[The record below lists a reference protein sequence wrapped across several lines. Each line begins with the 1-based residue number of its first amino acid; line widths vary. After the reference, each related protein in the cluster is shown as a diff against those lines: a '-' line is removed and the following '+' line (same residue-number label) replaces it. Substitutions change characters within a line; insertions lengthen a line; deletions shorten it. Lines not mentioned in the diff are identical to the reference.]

1 MLRLTPVFLATALT
15 VLALSANTAAEQFG
29 PNQPSS
35 TKIDCPARLALKNIT
50 AERFAAVPAPPYPA
64 CKIADPVVLISVK
77 SPAPSAKTIL
87 FPDRPLL
94 SCAMAE
100 RLGKFSMEIAA
111 PLAASAYGSAIA
123 SVSTGP
129 GYECRPRN
137 RQAGA
142 KISSH
147 GQGNA
152 VDIAAMEL
160 ADGRTISVEKPDGAG
175 SVKFLASLR
184 VAACAAFNTVLGPGS
199 DASHANHIHIDI
211 EPRGKKGDSKFC
223 Q

>member
-1 MLRLTPVFLATALT
+1 MNCVRIGTLLTASLLAALT
-15 VLALSANTAAEQFG
+15 VLAPSAMAASG
-29 PNQPSS
+29 APTP
-35 TKIDCPARLALKNIT
+35 TLPPCITRLAALGIK
-50 AERFAAVPAPPYPA
+50 AEPPAVQPATPLAACV
-64 CKIADPVVLISVK
+64 IAEPVTLISA
-77 SPAPSAKTIL
+77 APRAGNAIL

-100 RLGKFSMEIAA
+100 RLGRFSVEVASPMAVRA
-111 PLAASAYGSAIA
+111 FGKPLA

-137 RQAGA
+137 RVAGA

-152 VDIAAMEL
+152 ADIVTMEL
-160 ADGRTISVEKPDGAG
+160 AGGRKIVIEKPDDAAA
-175 SVKFLASLR
+175 VTFLASLR
-184 VAACAAFNTVLGPGS
+184 TAACAAFNTVLGPGS
-199 DASHANHIHIDI
+199 DAAHASHIHLDI
-211 EPRGKKGDSKFC
+211 EPRGKKGNSKFC

>member
-1 MLRLTPVFLATALT
+1 MSCISHTLRVTIFVIAARSLFPSPAHAESVAP
-15 VLALSANTAAEQFG
+15 TAAF
-29 PNQPSS
+29 PAC
-35 TKIDCPARLALKNIT
+35 IARLALLGIK
-50 AERFAAVPAPPYPA
+50 AELPAALPAPPFAA
-64 CKIADPVVLISVK
+64 CVITEPVTLISAAPRAG
-77 SPAPSAKTIL
+77 SPIL

-100 RLGKFSMEIAA
+100 RLGRFSVEIVSPMAVREFGK
-111 PLAASAYGSAIA
+111 PLA

-152 VDIAAMEL
+152 ADIVMMEL
-160 ADGRTISVEKPDGAG
+160 SGGRKISIERPGDPATIA
-175 SVKFLASLR
+175 FLANLR
-184 VAACAAFNTVLGPGS
+184 TAACASFNTVLGPGS
-199 DASHANHIHIDI
+199 DPSHASHIHMDI
-211 EPRGKKGDSKFC
+211 EPRGKKGNAKFC

>member
-1 MLRLTPVFLATALT
+1 MIHIVCALRPAIGLT
-15 VLALSANTAAEQFG
+15 VALALCA
-29 PNQPSS
+29 P
-35 TKIDCPARLALKNIT
+35 PARAASGAPTPALPDCITRLAALGIK
-50 AERFAAVPAPPYPA
+50 AEPPAAMPAPPFAA
-64 CKIADPVVLISVK
+64 CVITEPVTLISA
-77 SPAPSAKTIL
+77 APRAGSQIL

-100 RLGKFSMEIAA
+100 RLGRFSVEVALPMAVSA
-111 PLAASAYGSAIA
+111 FGKPLA

-137 RQAGA
+137 RVAGA

-152 VDIAAMEL
+152 ADIVTMEL
-160 ADGRTISVEKPDGAG
+160 SGGRKISVEKPGDPAAAA
-175 SVKFLASLR
+175 FLAKLR
-184 VAACAAFNTVLGPGS
+184 TAACASFNTVLGPGS
-199 DASHANHIHIDI
+199 DSSHASHIHIDI
-211 EPRGKKGDSKFC
+211 EPRGKKGNAKFC

>member
-1 MLRLTPVFLATALT
+1 MFTGRHNLHPDCFLLVAFSILAALP
-15 VLALSANTAAEQFG
+15 SQAAET
-29 PNQPSS
+29 S
-35 TKIDCPARLALKNIT
+35 DCTTRLARFGIK
-50 AERFAAVPAPPYPA
+50 AERPATLPAPSLAA
-64 CKIADPVVLISVK
+64 CVITDPVVLNSITAAGQTVQ
-77 SPAPSAKTIL
+77 

-100 RLGKFSMEIAA
+100 RLARFSLETVSPMALSAFGK
-111 PLAASAYGSAIA
+111 PLT

-129 GYECRPRN
+129 GFECRPRN

-152 VDIAAMEL
+152 VDVMMMEL
-160 ADGRTISVEKPDGAG
+160 SGGRKIVVEKPADTAAA
-175 SVKFLASLR
+175 KFLASFR
-184 VAACAAFNTVLGPGS
+184 TAACQAFNTVLGPGS
-199 DASHANHIHIDI
+199 DASHTNHIHIDI
-211 EPRGKKGDSKFC
+211 EPRGKSGTAKFC